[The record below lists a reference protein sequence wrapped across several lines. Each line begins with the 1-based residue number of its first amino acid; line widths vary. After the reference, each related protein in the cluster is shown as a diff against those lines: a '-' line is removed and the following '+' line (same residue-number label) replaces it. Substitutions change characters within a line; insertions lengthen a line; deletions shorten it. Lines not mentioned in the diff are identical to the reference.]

1 MFVAR
6 QAALFDAARL
16 AGTSARVSPEGV
28 SRKYNNV
35 GNCLVAA
42 DAAGCLCVVSGV
54 DPIRYNEAVGGSM
67 DDEEQIHHNKV
78 PGKTYISPRIYID
91 AHEAL
96 RIASKVIDSDGLHYA
111 TVKKE
116 VVLRRTEKGR
126 TEIIA
131 KFLESTKDLRVLTIQ
146 AFNGQTGAPH
156 KTHFSFVGEEIP
168 KLLAFFENIASVEF
182 ESQDKINIIDTE
194 LRRLVLSKKQAAS
207 LVHDNQD
214 IFSEVIRQEITKEDV
229 VALGYRK
236 RQVATFAKLLS
247 EPIYFDQVKAAK
259 GVTGNEALW
268 QAFFERNRWI
278 FGYGLS
284 YFFVTGFDNRKL
296 EQVVEGHDLINRGK
310 RADGL
315 MKTKSIVSSL
325 CFVEIKTHTTKLLDS
340 TQYRPGCW
348 APSRELSGAVAQVQA
363 TVASAMR
370 SLSEYIRPTDAHGAP
385 TGEEVFN
392 FKPRAFIVIGS
403 LSEFI
408 TEHGVNKDQF
418 RSFEFYR
425 NSISSI
431 DILTFDELFER
442 CSFIV
447 RSEAERTSG
456 ETSSLGT
463 ENGP

>member
-1 MFVAR
+1 M
-6 QAALFDAARL
+6 
-16 AGTSARVSPEGV
+16 
-28 SRKYNNV
+28 
-35 GNCLVAA
+35 
-42 DAAGCLCVVSGV
+42 
-54 DPIRYNEAVGGSM
+54 M
-67 DDEEQIHHNKV
+67 DDEQQIHHNKL

-91 AHEAL
+91 AHEAV

-116 VVLRRTEKGR
+116 IVLRRTEKGR
-126 TEIIA
+126 TEIVA
-131 KFLESTKDLRVLTIQ
+131 KFIESTRDLRVLTIQ
-146 AFNGQTGAPH
+146 AFNGQTGTPH

-182 ESQDKINIIDTE
+182 ASQDKINITDTE
-194 LRRLVLSKKQAAS
+194 LRRLVLSKEQAAS

-214 IFSEVIRQEITKEDV
+214 IFSEVVRQEITREDV

-236 RQVATFAKLLS
+236 KQVATFARLLN
-247 EPIYFDQVKAAK
+247 EPTYFDQVKVAK
-259 GVTGNEALW
+259 GVKGDEALW

-284 YFFVTGFDNRKL
+284 YFFVTGFDNKKL

-315 MKTKSIVSSL
+315 MKTKGVLSSL
-325 CFVEIKTHTTKLLDS
+325 CFVEIKTHATKLLDS
-340 TQYRPGCW
+340 TQYRSGCW
-348 APSRELSGAVAQVQA
+348 APSKELSGAVAQVQA

-370 SLSEYIRPTDAHGAP
+370 SLSEYIQPTDTLGIP

-392 FKPRAFIVIGS
+392 FKPRAFVVVGS
-403 LSEFI
+403 LNEFV
-408 TEHGVNKDQF
+408 TEHGVNRDQL
-418 RSFEFYR
+418 RSFELYR

-447 RSEAERTSG
+447 QSEAERTSG
-456 ETSSLGT
+456 ATSTHGT
-463 ENGP
+463 ESRT